1 MMPRLISLA
10 VWLQSQT
17 DGVTF
22 VELSDGEPKP
32 TLAWVILSTFA
43 LIGIALLITIGI
55 GAGTGLLRI
64 WIRRRFPNNQ
74 LNGADA
80 EPLVFLHLNEHQPHD
95 AADPVSR

>member
-1 MMPRLISLA
+1 MMPRLISLV
-10 VWLQSQT
+10 VWLQSQP

-22 VELSDGEPKP
+22 VALADAEPKP
-32 TLAWVILSTFA
+32 TFAWVILTTFA
-43 LIGIALLITIGI
+43 LIGVVLLITTGI
-55 GAGTGLLRI
+55 GVGTGLFRI

-74 LNGADA
+74 LNGPDA